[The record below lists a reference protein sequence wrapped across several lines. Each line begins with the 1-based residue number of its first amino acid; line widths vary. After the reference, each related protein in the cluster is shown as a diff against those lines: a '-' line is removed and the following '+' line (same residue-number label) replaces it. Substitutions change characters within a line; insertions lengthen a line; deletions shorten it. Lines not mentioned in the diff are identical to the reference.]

1 MARRASCSVARGVLV
16 PLARDRTCVP
26 CTARGMLNPRTI
38 RKSPQ
43 PLPLTT
49 PDAFCP
55 QPQSG
60 LQYTPLCTFQK
71 RKPRPREVGVLS
83 KDTTRREAGMA
94 GPAASSGRLSGG
106 GTACGPKPHPDP
118 PAAPPLLCA
127 GPGFPSSSHPPSGS
141 VESRL
146 TCLSPP
152 WRCCVPSTR
161 GWAQSSTPTDAEPP
175 RQHVSPEL
183 GGATALP
190 NTSAHDGPQVCVCVC
205 VCV

>member
-1 MARRASCSVARGVLV
+1 
-16 PLARDRTCVP
+16 
-26 CTARGMLNPRTI
+26 
-38 RKSPQ
+38 
-43 PLPLTT
+43 
-49 PDAFCP
+49 
-55 QPQSG
+55 
-60 LQYTPLCTFQK
+60 
-71 RKPRPREVGVLS
+71 
-83 KDTTRREAGMA
+83 MA
-94 GPAASSGRLSGG
+94 GSAGG

-205 VCV
+205 VCVRHCELSPAGVCVCVCVCDTVSCLLGGWSGCVCDWWLSASRCEFTFSTRRPVRRAWPLEADGASGSVCLGHLRSPGPFL